1 MISRV
6 VGHAIGRP
14 RRIHHHFD
22 LDVLDAFDLADHL
35 FAIGHQLRAG
45 RTHRAGHCHFDQH
58 LLTAG
63 LQLLEV
69 DNVDQ
74 TQIDDVHEQLG
85 VDYLFQFFAN
95 QIFWLV
101 VALIVI
107 YFVLSRIALP
117 RIGGVLADRQRT
129 ITSDIAAAE
138 DLKAKAVEAE
148 KAYNQ
153 ALTDAR
159 GEAARI
165 VAEARAEIQK
175 DLDAATAKADA
186 EISAKAAES
195 ARRIDE
201 IRAGAVESVK
211 AVANDTA
218 AALVSSLGGA
228 ADDKAIAAAVAE
240 RMKG

>member
-1 MISRV
+1 MANTTHTAADTATEA
-6 VGHAIGRP
+6 VGHAAEASGHAAQSAGMP
-14 RRIHHHFD
+14 Q
-22 LDVLDAFDLADHL
+22 LD
-35 FAIGHQLRAG
+35 
-45 RTHRAGHCHFDQH
+45 TS
-58 LLTAG
+58 T
-63 LQLLEV
+63 
-69 DNVDQ
+69 
-74 TQIDDVHEQLG
+74 
-85 VDYLFQFFAN
+85 FAN